1 MAAAEGV
8 RLALSESDRARLE
21 GAEGPALR
29 LAMSLIVRAG
39 EILGAERLI
48 DVSFAHID
56 ACHYNGQAHL
66 DFAEFLTEAG
76 ARMAVPAWTNTI
88 PVSLVDT
95 DLRPEAVVVWA
106 NTPITLRP

>member
-1 MAAAEGV
+1 MAAEV
-8 RLALSESDRARLE
+8 PQLALSESDRARLE
-21 GAEGPALR
+21 GAEGPALS

-66 DFAEFLTEAG
+66 DFAEFLAKG
-76 ARMAVPAWTNTI
+76 RARMAVPAWTNTL

-95 DLRPEAVVVWA
+95 DLRPEADD
-106 NTPITLRP
+106 RSR